1 MTAGTLLTYEHWH
14 CTTKSQTFTS
24 LPSFCVSW
32 FTYASELCRTSKAFF
47 ICVCQSLVLANE
59 IGDMHHT
66 SPLHTSWNTTHYPL
80 PSTSSWHLWHYVL
93 LLHMMSLGMT
103 WQYSGSFGSS
113 TSLKKNAEI
122 SGWFSENRYCR
133 VYGSMSVEITDSSNV
148 HTEAALWLRAT
159 FCLFTYLNTSQAV
172 RAEEGSKRE

>member
-1 MTAGTLLTYEHWH
+1 MPEFSSSQRDRRHASHITPSHIVEYHSLPLAFNELMASVAL
-14 CTTKSQTFTS
+14 CTTFAYDVTGHDLTVF
-24 LPSFCVSW
+24 W
-32 FTYASELCRTSKAFF
+32 F
-47 ICVCQSLVLANE
+47 I
-59 IGDMHHT
+59 
-66 SPLHTSWNTTHYPL
+66 
-80 PSTSSWHLWHYVL
+80 
-93 LLHMMSLGMT
+93 
-103 WQYSGSFGSS
+103 WQLNFA
-113 TSLKKNAEI
+113 KKNAEI